1 MIRWGD
7 GAMSQT
13 ELAVRCAQLNKDLET
28 ARLARDLPQMQEL
41 IDQRQKLLE
50 SVYGLPLAK

>member
-1 MIRWGD
+1 
-7 GAMSQT
+7 MSQT

-28 ARLARDLPQMQEL
+28 ARLARDLPRMQQL
-41 IDQRQKLLE
+41 IDQRQALLE